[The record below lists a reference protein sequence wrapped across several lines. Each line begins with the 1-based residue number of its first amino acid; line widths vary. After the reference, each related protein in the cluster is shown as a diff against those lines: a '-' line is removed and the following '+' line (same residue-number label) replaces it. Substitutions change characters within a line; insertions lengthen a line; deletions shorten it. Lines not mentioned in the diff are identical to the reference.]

1 MKQKIPWVAAG
12 IGGFFVLILYFSGV
26 TSTEGHFKIPLLM
39 MLLMS
44 ELGCIVTAFGAYIGI
59 KEWQANRSMMLIL
72 LVTLCAILSV
82 VLGYLGIH
90 LWNYITIERQV

>member
-1 MKQKIPWVAAG
+1 MKEKIPWVAAG

-26 TSTEGHFKIPLLM
+26 TSDGHFRIPLLM

-59 KEWQANRSMMLIL
+59 KEWQASRSMMLIL
-72 LVTLCAILSV
+72 LVTLCAILFI

-90 LWNYITIERQV
+90 LWDYITMERQL